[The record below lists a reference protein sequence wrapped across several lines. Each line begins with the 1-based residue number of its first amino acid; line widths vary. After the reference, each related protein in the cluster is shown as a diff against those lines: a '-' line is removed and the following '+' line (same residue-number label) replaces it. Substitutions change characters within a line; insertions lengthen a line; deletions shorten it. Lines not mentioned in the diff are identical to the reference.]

1 MYTNYIDEDLRL
13 NNELFGWPAKIE
25 PMFEVSQLKLASKRE
40 EAELAL
46 KNRLTAVVCNCMR
59 TMHCVEL
66 KNLETCCNST
76 KKR

>member
-1 MYTNYIDEDLRL
+1 MTIQILVHIDEDLRL

-46 KNRLTAVVCNCMR
+46 KNRSLLTTSV
-59 TMHCVEL
+59 
-66 KNLETCCNST
+66 
-76 KKR
+76 